1 METLFISFQALLP
14 QQWLS
19 RLIGKLAFV
28 EHPLWLKNLLIRA
41 FAYHYEV
48 SLEEAEEDDLDDYP
62 HFNAFFTRALKDEAR
77 PLAKVRFASPADGV
91 LSQCG
96 PIAEGQLIQA
106 KGRQYSAAQLLAS
119 EDDARPFL
127 AGSFATIYLSPRDY
141 HRVHLPL
148 DGTLRS
154 TRYIPGDLFAVNK
167 TTAERVD
174 GLFAR
179 NERLVC
185 LFDTAEGQVA
195 VVLVGAL
202 IVAGIETVWGGVE
215 SPYPATI
222 RERHFSPEHAPTFRA
237 GDELGRFFLGSTVVV
252 LTEQQDIVWA
262 KAAGDTVRVKA
273 ALIDLDDRH

>member
-19 RLIGKLAFV
+19 RLIGKLALV

-41 FAYHYEV
+41 FAYYYEV
-48 SLEEAEEDDLDDYP
+48 SLEEAEEDDLDDYR

-77 PLAKVRFASPADGV
+77 PLAKARFASPADGV

-96 PIAEGQLIQA
+96 PITEGQLIQA

-185 LFDTAEGQVA
+185 LFDTAEGQMA

-215 SPYPATI
+215 SPYPAEV
-222 RERHFSPEHAPTFRA
+222 RECHFSPEHAPTFRA
-237 GDELGRFFLGSTVVV
+237 GDEIGRFFLGSTVVV
-252 LTEQQDIVWA
+252 LTEQKDVVWA

-273 ALIDLDDRH
+273 ALMDLDDRR